1 MEDLFLFFTP
11 TPAIMP
17 EVKFSLRE
25 ASVQAV
31 ILSYSFYLLVI
42 IFLTIIYH
50 HVSISFKKYL
60 LIFILFIPIIVI
72 WLQYIFQY
80 IPVLSPSA
88 FWSETGFPFVTFLTT
103 DTADRYV
110 YRNAYFLNLLIN
122 LILVASLYGLLE
134 IRRTRTIKR
143 LVH

>member
-72 WLQYIFQY
+72 CLQYIFQY
-80 IPVLSPSA
+80 IPVLSPSV